1 MEASSI
7 PCGTKWLAA
16 LHVKVR
22 SLSNLVGANVRIDVL
37 IFPSA
42 ESCKNRPGP
51 RKVVISAMMVK
62 FGWGRWKVGMMEG

>member
-22 SLSNLVGANVRIDVL
+22 SLSNLVGTNVRIDVL

-42 ESCKNRPGP
+42 ESCKIAVERY
-51 RKVVISAMMVK
+51 RIQYS
-62 FGWGRWKVGMMEG
+62 EGDAG